1 MKMKEYRV
9 IGLMSGTSLD
19 GIDAALITTDG
30 EGYIRRDGFVSEA
43 YPDDLRGQ
51 IRQCLNLPRDKRAEA
66 AAVERALTEAH
77 ARVVARLMAE
87 KNLAAQDVDLIGFH
101 GQTIAHAPHEKYT
114 CQLGDGVLLAQ
125 LTGIRVV
132 NDFRTADVLAG
143 GQGAPLAPVYHRAL
157 SAPLEKP
164 VAFLNIG
171 GVANVTY
178 IGADGTI
185 IAFDT
190 GPGNALMDDWML
202 QHTGRKYDD
211 GGKTAA
217 AGKADEEIVSALM
230 SHPFFNAP
238 PPKSLDRN
246 DFVSPLW
253 QNLSPEAGAATLSA
267 FTVRSI
273 VKALAFLPAAPA
285 RWIVSGGGR
294 LNGYL
299 MQQLRAH
306 LGVPVNA
313 IEDVG
318 LNGDAIEAEAFA
330 YMAVRSLR
338 GLPISFPTTTG
349 VPQPM
354 PGGKLHL
361 PEAA

>member
-1 MKMKEYRV
+1 MKEYKV

-19 GIDAALITTDG
+19 GIDAALVTTDG
-30 EGYIRRDGFVSEA
+30 EDYIVREGFAHEA
-43 YPDDLRGQ
+43 YPDDLRQ
-51 IRQCLNLPRDKRAEA
+51 HIRSCLNLPREKRGNA

-77 ARVVARLMAE
+77 ARVIQKLLSE
-87 KNLAAQDVDLIGFH
+87 KNLGAQDIDLIGFH
-101 GQTIAHAPHEKYT
+101 GQTIAHAPQDKYT
-114 CQLGDGVLLAQ
+114 CQLGDGTLLAQ
-125 LTGIRVV
+125 MTGIKVV

-157 SAPLEKP
+157 SANLDKP

-178 IGADGTI
+178 IGTDGAI
-185 IAFDT
+185 VAFDT

-202 QHTGRKYDD
+202 ERAGRKYDD
-211 GGKTAA
+211 GGTIAA
-217 AGKADEEIVSALM
+217 SGKVDTDMLGALM
-230 SHPFFNAP
+230 AHPFFDAV

-253 QNLSPEAGAATLSA
+253 QGLTLEAGAATLSA
-267 FTVRSI
+267 FTVHGI
-273 VKALAFLPAAPA
+273 VKALAFLPVPPT

-299 MQQLRAH
+299 MQQLREK

-318 LNGDAIEAEAFA
+318 FNGDAIEAEAFA
-330 YMAVRSLR
+330 YMAVRSVK

-354 PGGKLHL
+354 PGGKLNL

>member
-1 MKMKEYRV
+1 MKEYKV

-30 EGYIRRDGFVSEA
+30 EGYIVREGFAHAPYAEG
-43 YPDDLRGQ
+43 LRQ
-51 IRQCLNLPRDKRAEA
+51 HIRSCLNLPPEKRANA

-77 ARVVARLMAE
+77 AQVIRKLLDE
-87 KNLAAQDVDLIGFH
+87 KGLTAKDIDLVGFH
-101 GQTIAHAPHEKYT
+101 GQTIAHVPKDKFT
-114 CQLGDGVLLAQ
+114 CQLGDGALLAQ
-125 LTGIRVV
+125 LTGIQVV

-157 SAPLEKP
+157 ATHLDKP

-178 IGADGTI
+178 IGADGSI
-185 IAFDT
+185 LAFDT
-190 GPGNALMDDWML
+190 GPGNALLDDWML
-202 QHTGRKYDD
+202 QHAGQEYDD
-211 GGKTAA
+211 GGKVAA
-217 AGKADEEIVSALM
+217 SGKVDSDMLGALM
-230 SHPFFNAP
+230 SHPFFEAP

-253 QNLSPEAGAATLSA
+253 QSLTLEAGAATLLA
-267 FTVRSI
+267 FTVHSI
-273 VKALAFLPAAPA
+273 AKALDFLPTPPA

-294 LNGYL
+294 LNSFM
-299 MQQLRAH
+299 MQQLREA
-306 LGVPVNA
+306 LGVPVSA

-318 LNGDAIEAEAFA
+318 FNGDAVEAEAFA
-330 YMAVRSLR
+330 YMAVRSVK

-354 PGGKLHL
+354 PGGKLNM